1 MELLR
6 SVLKRNGHAFLYF
19 LFLGMNYLGGK
30 KLAGVSVAF
39 LEYEVALKPL
49 RSLKPFSKM
58 LKKEAK

>member
-1 MELLR
+1 MHF
-6 SVLKRNGHAFLYF
+6 SIYF

-30 KLAGVSVAF
+30 KLAAVSVAF